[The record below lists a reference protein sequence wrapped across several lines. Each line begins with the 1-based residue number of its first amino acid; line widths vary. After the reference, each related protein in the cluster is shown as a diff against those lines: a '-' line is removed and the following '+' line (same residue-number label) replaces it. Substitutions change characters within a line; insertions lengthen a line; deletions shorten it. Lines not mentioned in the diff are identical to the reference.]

1 MSTEGITT
9 GALPYDPVQYC
20 VLAAC
25 TAVAWAFAVELN
37 LTIFLTFKRY
47 RGLYFWSLLISSWG
61 CVLHALGFILKFL
74 VGTSWWVPI
83 PWIEIGWVGMVTG
96 QALVLFSRL
105 HLVVRDYRITR
116 YVLWMI
122 IFDVFALHVP
132 TIVFTVGSNSPNAAA
147 WSSMFNV
154 MERIQLTGFCIQEFI
169 ISTIYLWA
177 TIRILKSLSHRMT
190 RRVMWQLILINS
202 LCIGMDIVL
211 ICLEYTNEYVGE
223 ASIKPMLYAFKL
235 KLEFAVLNQLVGLVQ
250 AGLYNGNRAGGD
262 NAHEFGT
269 GAPLSSNGPAWH
281 NIHSANNQIVI
292 STSTK
297 AGRRASTL
305 SPADR
310 HELNQIHKTQHIE
323 VSSEPAKSI
332 LTQSQSQYSPSSPTS
347 VTFKDH
353 KVASL
358 MGTTRMAVSTGG
370 RRSPSESEIE
380 IVRDSLDEDKGTS
393 IWKQDSSDGAS

>member
-74 VGTSWWVPI
+74 VNTSWWAPI
-83 PWIEIGWVGMVTG
+83 PFIEIGWVGMVTG

-116 YVLWMI
+116 YVLWII
-122 IFDVFALHVP
+122 IFDIFALHVP

-147 WSSMFNV
+147 WSGMFNV
-154 MERIQLTGFCIQEFI
+154 MERIQLTGFCIQEFL

-177 TIRILKSLSHRMT
+177 TIRILKSLSHRLT

-202 LCIGMDIVL
+202 LCIGMDIIL

-235 KLEFAVLNQLVGLVQ
+235 KLEFIVLNQLVGLVQ
-250 AGLYNGNRAGGD
+250 AGLYNGNRAGD
-262 NAHEFGT
+262 DPEDFGT

-281 NIHSANNQIVI
+281 HIHNVNNQIAI
-292 STSTK
+292 SGSTK
-297 AGRRASTL
+297 AGRSSTIA
-305 SPADR
+305 PTD
-310 HELNQIHKTQHIE
+310 HHQLNQIHKTQHIE

-332 LTQSQSQYSPSSPTS
+332 LTQSQYSSSPTS
-347 VTFKDH
+347 VTFKDR

-358 MGTTRMAVSTGG
+358 MGTTRMAVSNSG

-380 IVRDSLDEDKGTS
+380 IVRDSLDKDAT
-393 IWKQDSSDGAS
+393 IWKQDSSDAAS

>member
-1 MSTEGITT
+1 MTTQGTTT

-25 TAVAWAFAVELN
+25 SAVAWAFAVELD

-74 VGTSWWVPI
+74 VNTSWWVPL
-83 PWIEIGWVGMVTG
+83 PFIEIGWVGMVTG

-122 IFDVFALHVP
+122 FFDVFALHVP

-154 MERIQLTGFCIQEFI
+154 MERVQLTGFCIQEFI

-202 LCIGMDIVL
+202 LCIGMDIIL

-250 AGLYNGNRAGGD
+250 AGLYNGNQAGD
-262 NAHEFGT
+262 NADEFGT

-281 NIHSANNQIVI
+281 NIHNAGTQIVV
-292 STSTK
+292 SSSTK
-297 AGRRASTL
+297 AGRASAI
-305 SPADR
+305 SPTDR

-332 LTQSQSQYSPSSPTS
+332 LTQSQYSPSPTS
-347 VTFKDH
+347 VTFKDR

-358 MGTTRMAVSTGG
+358 MGTTRMAVSSNG

-380 IVRDSLDEDKGTS
+380 IVRDSLDEDKGAT
-393 IWKQDSSDGAS
+393 IWKQDSSDGTS

>member
-25 TAVAWAFAVELN
+25 SAVAWAFAVELN

-47 RGLYFWSLLISSWG
+47 RGLYFWSLLISAWG
-61 CVLHALGFILKFL
+61 CVLHAFGFILKFL
-74 VGTSWWVPI
+74 VSTSWWVPI
-83 PWIEIGWVGMVTG
+83 PFIEIGWVGMVTG
-96 QALVLFSRL
+96 QALVLYSRL
-105 HLVVRDYRITR
+105 HLVVRDYKITR

-132 TIVFTVGSNSPNAAA
+132 TIIFTVGSNSPNGAT
-147 WSSMFNV
+147 WSGMFNV

-177 TIRILKSLSHRMT
+177 TIRILKSLSHRST
-190 RRVMWQLILINS
+190 RRVMWQLVLINS
-202 LCIGMDIVL
+202 LCIGMDIIL

-250 AGLYNGNRAGGD
+250 AGLYNGNMAGD
-262 NAHEFGT
+262 NPNEFGA

-281 NIHSANNQIVI
+281 NTHHHGNNQIVI
-292 STSTK
+292 SSSTK
-297 AGRRASTL
+297 PGRASTM
-305 SPADR
+305 SPTDHH

-323 VSSEPAKSI
+323 VSSEPAKSS
-332 LTQSQSQYSPSSPTS
+332 LPPSPYSPSPTA
-347 VTFKDH
+347 VAFKDR

-358 MGTTRMAVSTGG
+358 MGTTRMAVSSPG

-380 IVRDSLDEDKGTS
+380 IVRDSLDEDKGAT
-393 IWKQDSSDGAS
+393 IWKQDSSDEAS

>member
-1 MSTEGITT
+1 MSTEEIAT
-9 GALPYDPVQYC
+9 GALPYDLVQYY
-20 VLAAC
+20 VLVAC
-25 TAVAWAFAVELN
+25 SAVAWAFVVELN

-74 VGTSWWVPI
+74 VNTSWWVPI
-83 PWIEIGWVGMVTG
+83 PFIEIGWVGMVTG
-96 QALVLFSRL
+96 QALVLYSRL
-105 HLVVRDYRITR
+105 HLVVRDDKIMR
-116 YVLWMI
+116 YVLYMI
-122 IFDVFALHVP
+122 FFDVFALHIP
-132 TIVFTVGSNSPNAAA
+132 TIVFTVGSNSPNATA
-147 WSSMFNV
+147 WTNMFNV

-169 ISTIYLWA
+169 ISTVYLWA
-177 TIRILKSLSHRMT
+177 TTKVLKSISHRMT

-202 LCIGMDIVL
+202 LCICMDIIL

-250 AGLYNGNRAGGD
+250 AGFSDDSRRANDQDGD
-262 NAHEFGT
+262 GH

-281 NIHSANNQIVI
+281 TNRNGYNQTII

-297 AGRRASTL
+297 RVRSSSMAPT
-305 SPADR
+305 DH

-332 LTQSQSQYSPSSPTS
+332 LTQSQLTPSPTS
-347 VTFKDH
+347 ITFKDR

-358 MGTTRMAVSTGG
+358 MGTTRMAVSSSGK
-370 RRSPSESEIE
+370 RSPSESEIE
-380 IVRDSLDEDKGTS
+380 IIRNSLDTDKGAT
-393 IWKQDSSDGAS
+393 IWKNDSSDGTS

>member
-1 MSTEGITT
+1 MSTEGTTT
-9 GALPYDPVQYC
+9 GTLPYDPVQYC

-37 LTIFLTFKRY
+37 LTVFLTFKRY

-83 PWIEIGWVGMVTG
+83 PFIEIGWVGMVTG

-105 HLVVRDYRITR
+105 HLVVRDHRITR
-116 YVLWMI
+116 YVLWLI
-122 IFDVFALHVP
+122 IFNIFALHVP
-132 TIVFTVGSNSPNAAA
+132 TIVFTVGSNSPNAAS
-147 WSSMFNV
+147 WSGMFNV

-202 LCIGMDIVL
+202 LCIGMDIIL

-250 AGLYNGNRAGGD
+250 AGLYNGNRVGD
-262 NAHEFGT
+262 NAGDFGN

-281 NIHSANNQIVI
+281 NMNNVNNQIVI
-292 STSTK
+292 SGSSK
-297 AGRRASTL
+297 AGRSSTV
-305 SPADR
+305 SPPER

-323 VSSEPAKSI
+323 VSSEPAKNI
-332 LTQSQSQYSPSSPTS
+332 LTQSQYSPSPTA
-347 VTFKDH
+347 VTFKDR

-358 MGTTRMAVSTGG
+358 MGTTLMAVSNSGK
-370 RRSPSESEIE
+370 RSPSESEIE
-380 IVRDSLDEDKGTS
+380 IVRDSLDEDKGTT
-393 IWKQDSSDGAS
+393 IWKQDSSDGGS